1 MQEVASLNLLDL
13 GFNDEAWVGIRAER
27 DLIAVC
33 FSLRHHGDIELALR
47 REEWQQLLAP
57 LQQAIAIAKTA
68 ERNESE
74 GGLVVKE
81 VVIFQFIDYY
91 SNDEASIF
99 IRVKRDL
106 IEVGLSLKDDERDV
120 QLMLVVKS
128 GSKFW
133 CNFNERSKSPK
144 HPKRNSTCSSK
155 VRLFSRDF
163 QVNQDL
169 NAALE
174 LTKLVLLLKFSNSR
188 QAIL

>member
-47 REEWQQLLAP
+47 SKEWQQFVAP
-57 LQQAIAIAKTA
+57 LQRSIAIAKTA
-68 ERNESE
+68 ERNKSE

-81 VVIFQFIDYY
+81 VVNLQFIDYY

-106 IEVGLSLKDDERDV
+106 IEVGFSLKGDDRDV
-120 QLMLVVKS
+120 QLVL
-128 GSKFW
+128 
-133 CNFNERSKSPK
+133 RSEEWEQFLA
-144 HPKRNSTCSSK
+144 HLQRAFAI
-155 VRLFSRDF
+155 VEGRD
-163 QVNQDL
+163 
-169 NAALE
+169 E
-174 LTKLVLLLKFSNSR
+174 
-188 QAIL
+188 